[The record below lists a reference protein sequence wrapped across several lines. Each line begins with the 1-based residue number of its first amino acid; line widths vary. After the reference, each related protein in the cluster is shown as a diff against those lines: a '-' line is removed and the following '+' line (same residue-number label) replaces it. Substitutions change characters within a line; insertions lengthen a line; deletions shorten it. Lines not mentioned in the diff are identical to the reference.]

1 MLKYT
6 LCHNRDLLLEHVA
19 DELALHGVLDE
30 LLLAD
35 VAVPLLV
42 HGVPGDII
50 DHDHTGHTSF

>member
-6 LCHNRDLLLEHVA
+6 LCHDRDLLLEHVA

-42 HGVPGDII
+42 HGVPGDIGGTL
-50 DHDHTGHTSF
+50 HH